1 MNALDEIKRK
11 IQILY
16 QTNSN
21 IHVDVN
27 MSKPKVSIINQ
38 EARIKGVYSHIFQIE
53 SNGECYSLRYSELL
67 TPAIRINE
75 LENENN
81 LRILQQ

>member
-1 MNALDEIKRK
+1 MIGCDKNTLDKSR
-11 IQILY
+11 L
-16 QTNSN
+16 T
-21 IHVDVN
+21 
-27 MSKPKVSIINQ
+27 MTKPKVSIINQ

-53 SNGECYSLRYSELL
+53 SNGEYYSLRYSELL